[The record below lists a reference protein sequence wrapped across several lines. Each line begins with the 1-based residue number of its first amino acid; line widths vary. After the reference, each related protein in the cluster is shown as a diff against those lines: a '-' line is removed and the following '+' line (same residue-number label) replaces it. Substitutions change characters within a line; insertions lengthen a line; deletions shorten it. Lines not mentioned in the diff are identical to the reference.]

1 MTRWLAAVVTTAALV
16 GVLGACGRYGPPKRI
31 PVVVE
36 DPPVAE
42 SLSEEE
48 EGSRDSQ

>member
-1 MTRWLAAVVTTAALV
+1 MTRWLAAVVTTAVLV

-31 PVVVE
+31 PVVVD

-42 SLSEEE
+42 ALSDEE